1 MILAHETS
9 VPAGLLAQPRADL
22 VALLRKRVTMLAAS
36 EAMNANRLGQP
47 GTQLK
52 VPEHPGYLMPS
63 PGCLH
68 REYEV
73 ALEQIAALRG
83 QKQRRDEHREAMME
97 AAFDVFL
104 RSLSAS
110 CCAIVCEAHPKGS
123 WSRNHPLPPV
133 PDMNVIAAAAGL
145 GKTTLAKAFMTAV
158 VRANAE
164 PWPLGCVLL
173 VHFVETAQQAFDEL
187 HALLPGRVAVWTRE
201 HDADRPSNAERA
213 HRFSVDDLQH
223 HPIVIVTHEFYK
235 GVRGHKARTLSQN
248 GMTLPRVG
256 TFIDE
261 KVNEIET
268 HDVLLSDICKVC
280 EFIQKDDH
288 GQDPLTFAAAT
299 LLKFATTKL
308 HGPRS
313 LETPSYDPEGW
324 EAAQS
329 LQWFTTEN
337 ASHYMRSRGAK
348 HTALPFGRVFGFA
361 RCMAEGRAFIARKNE
376 GALGC
381 NFVGYERALPQVPG
395 MVLLDATANID
406 GVSALCPWRKHTA
419 TPGARHDRLEVVHV
433 PSVARG
439 TLSRWLQK
447 PQHRTEYIEQIL
459 EVTRRHV
466 QPGQKAL
473 LVCKREL
480 VHTQDIPHWSKHVE
494 CFANG
499 TTKEFAWELEGR
511 HLAVTWWG
519 GYGIGANDWRDAH
532 VVLLFD
538 DFHLPGHTL
547 IATLQGLKGHTA
559 TQGAL
564 ASLAYTHDR
573 HPDVEAL
580 RDGHILRWL
589 KQMALRG
596 RARELDHNG
605 VCGEQKLVV
614 TGDLIRLIEHFDR
627 LFPGAK
633 LICEE
638 GLEGHDEPRLMKLA
652 RTLMTPNLPD
662 RVSTKEIGALMN
674 LEWRDVS
681 GDLTRHPSWH
691 KVLAGLQWRYV
702 PVRGRPKAGEVGSHF
717 VRITPVREDTTER
730 GRNTDTQTCND
741 RPLDLFRNSRS
752 PGQHCAFT
760 LYRSNLGS
768 EMPEIS

>member
-1 MILAHETS
+1 MILAYETS

-22 VALLRKRVTMLAAS
+22 VALLRKRVTMLAAA
-36 EAMNANRLGQP
+36 EGLNANRPGQP
-47 GTQLK
+47 GTHVE
-52 VPEHPGYLMPS
+52 VPEHPGYLMLS

-68 REYEV
+68 REYEL
-73 ALEQIAALRG
+73 ALEQIEALRG
-83 QKQRRDEHREAMME
+83 QKRRRHEHGGAMME
-97 AAFDVFL
+97 AAFGAFL
-104 RSLSAS
+104 SSLGAS
-110 CCAIVCEAHPKGS
+110 CCAIVCEAHPEGT
-123 WSRNHPLPPV
+123 WNRNHPQPPV
-133 PDMNVIAAAAGL
+133 PQMNVIAAPAGR
-145 GKTTLAKAFMTAV
+145 GKTTLAKAFMAAV
-158 VRANAE
+158 VRANE
-164 PWPLGCVLL
+164 EVSWPLGCVLL

-187 HALLPGRVAVWTRE
+187 HALLPGRVAIWTRE
-201 HDADRPSNAERA
+201 HDKDRPTNGGRA
-213 HRFSVDDLQH
+213 QRFSVDDLER
-223 HPIVIVTHEFYK
+223 HPIVVVTHEFYK
-235 GVRGHKARTLSQN
+235 GIRGYKARSFGRN
-248 GMTLPRVG
+248 GITLPRVV

-268 HDVLLSDICKVC
+268 YDAFLSDVSKVC
-280 EFIQKDDH
+280 EFIQRDDH
-288 GQDPLTFAAAT
+288 GDEALAFAAGT
-299 LLKFATTKL
+299 LLKFATTKQ

-313 LETPSYDPEGW
+313 LETPSHDPEGW

-337 ASHYMRSRGAK
+337 ASHYMRSRGARNPK
-348 HTALPFGRVFGFA
+348 LPFETAFGSA

-381 NFVGYERALPQVPG
+381 NFVGYERALPRVPG
-395 MVLLDATANID
+395 MVLLDATADID

-419 TPGARHDRLEVVHV
+419 TPGASYDRLEVVHV

-447 PQHRTEYIEQIL
+447 PQHRTEYVEQIL
-459 EVTRRHV
+459 QLARRYV
-466 QPGQKAL
+466 QSGQRAL
-473 LVCKREL
+473 VVCKREL
-480 VHTQDIPHWSKHVE
+480 VHTQDIPNWSKHVE
-494 CFANG
+494 CFAKG
-499 TTKEFAWELEGR
+499 TRKGFAWELEGR

-538 DFHLPGHTL
+538 DFHLPGHAL

-559 TQGAL
+559 TEGAL
-564 ASLAYTHDR
+564 ASLDYTHDH
-573 HPDVEAL
+573 HPDLKTL

-596 RARELDHNG
+596 GAREFDDDG
-605 VCGEQKLVV
+605 VCSEQRLVV

-633 LICEE
+633 LICEDAHK
-638 GLEGHDEPRLMKLA
+638 GHDEDRLTKLI
-652 RTLMTPNLPD
+652 RVLMTPGLPD
-662 RVSTKEIGALMN
+662 HVSTKEIGALMN

-681 GDLTRHPSWH
+681 GDLTGHPSWP

-717 VRITPVREDTTER
+717 VRITTS
-730 GRNTDTQTCND
+730 GNTPAPKEEGTQTHE
-741 RPLDLFRNSRS
+741 PAAVDL
-752 PGQHCAFT
+752 
-760 LYRSNLGS
+760 
-768 EMPEIS
+768 